1 MSCYVIFDVHLCLCN
16 LLNLKGLNL
25 KLVVWRGS
33 TIFTYTL
40 AMVKETLMF
49 RWGIIFLVIALIA
62 AALGFGGLAGTA
74 AGAAKIVFV
83 VGIILFLV
91 SLFMGRKRP

>member
-1 MSCYVIFDVHLCLCN
+1 
-16 LLNLKGLNL
+16 
-25 KLVVWRGS
+25 
-33 TIFTYTL
+33 
-40 AMVKETLMF
+40 MVKENLMF
-49 RWGIIFLVIALIA
+49 RWGIIFLVIALIS

-91 SLFMGRKRP
+91 SLFMGRRRP

>member
-1 MSCYVIFDVHLCLCN
+1 
-16 LLNLKGLNL
+16 
-25 KLVVWRGS
+25 
-33 TIFTYTL
+33 
-40 AMVKETLMF
+40 MVKESLMF

-83 VGIILFLV
+83 VGIIIFLV
-91 SLFMGRKRP
+91 SLFMGRRRP

>member
-1 MSCYVIFDVHLCLCN
+1 
-16 LLNLKGLNL
+16 
-25 KLVVWRGS
+25 
-33 TIFTYTL
+33 
-40 AMVKETLMF
+40 MF

-83 VGIILFLV
+83 VGIIPSMV
-91 SLFMGRKRP
+91 SLFMGQKTSKW

>member
-1 MSCYVIFDVHLCLCN
+1 
-16 LLNLKGLNL
+16 
-25 KLVVWRGS
+25 
-33 TIFTYTL
+33 
-40 AMVKETLMF
+40 MF

-74 AGAAKIVFV
+74 AWAAKIVFV

-91 SLFMGRKRP
+91 SLFTGRRRPSTLISEIPSYIKPVNETGFLCFRALKIALPWFL

>member
-1 MSCYVIFDVHLCLCN
+1 MYTTLKISRMSN
-16 LLNLKGLNL
+16 LNAHIK
-25 KLVVWRGS
+25 RS
-33 TIFTYTL
+33 TLT
-40 AMVKETLMF
+40 MVKEKLMF

-91 SLFMGRKRP
+91 SLFTGRKRP

>member
-1 MSCYVIFDVHLCLCN
+1 
-16 LLNLKGLNL
+16 
-25 KLVVWRGS
+25 
-33 TIFTYTL
+33 
-40 AMVKETLMF
+40 MF

-74 AGAAKIVFV
+74 AWAAKIV

-91 SLFMGRKRP
+91 SLFTGRRRP